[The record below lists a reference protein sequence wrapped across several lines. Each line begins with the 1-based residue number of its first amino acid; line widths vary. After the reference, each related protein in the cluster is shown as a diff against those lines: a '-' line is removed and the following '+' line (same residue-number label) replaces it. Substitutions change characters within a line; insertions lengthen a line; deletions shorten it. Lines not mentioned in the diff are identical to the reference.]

1 VLTYVRAKVLHLV
14 PVLFVVTCFSF
25 LLTSLLPG
33 DVALVMAGPNATP
46 QSIAALRSQLHLDE
60 PLPVRYVD
68 WLGRAVRGDL
78 GTSPRSNVTVVQS
91 IKDRLPISLE
101 LLVLAEVI
109 GLLIAIPAG
118 IASAYRAGGLLD
130 QTASGAAFGILAV
143 PGFVVAIVLI
153 YLFAVQF
160 DLVPATGYTPLL
172 TDPLANLRSFFLP
185 ALTVGL
191 GEAAAYTRLLRSDM
205 IATLQEDYIA
215 MARAKGLPTW
225 HILTRHAL
233 KPSSFTLLTVLGI
246 NIGRLMGGALIVET
260 IFALPGVGRLLVES
274 IYARDLVVVQGVVAF
289 VAVAFVVVNFGV
301 DLLYAVLDPRI
312 RHGRAVA

>member
-1 VLTYVRAKVLHLV
+1 VLTYVRGRVLHLV
-14 PVLFVVTCFSF
+14 PVLFVITLFSF

-33 DVALVMAGPNATP
+33 DVAVVMAGPNATP
-46 QSIAALRSQLHLDE
+46 QSVAALRSELQLDQ

-68 WLGRAVRGDL
+68 WLGRALRGDL
-78 GTSPRSNVTVVQS
+78 GSSPRSHVTVLQS
-91 IKDRLPISLE
+91 IQDRLPISLE
-101 LLVLAEVI
+101 LLVLAELI
-109 GLLIAIPAG
+109 GLVIAIPAG

-130 QTASGAAFGILAV
+130 HAASGAAFGILAV

-153 YLFAVQF
+153 YLFAVQI

-185 ALTVGL
+185 ALTIGL

-289 VAVAFVVVNFGV
+289 VAVAFVLVNFAV

>member
-1 VLTYVRAKVLHLV
+1 MLTYLRGRVLHLV
-14 PVLFVVTCFSF
+14 PVLFVITLFSF

-33 DVALVMAGPNATP
+33 DVAVVMAGPNATP
-46 QSIAALRSQLHLDE
+46 QSVAALRSELQLDQ

-68 WLGRAVRGDL
+68 WLGRALRGDL
-78 GTSPRSNVTVVQS
+78 GTSPRSQVTVLQS
-91 IKDRLPISLE
+91 IEDRLPISLE
-101 LLVLAEVI
+101 LLVLAELI
-109 GLLIAIPAG
+109 GLVIAVPAG

-130 QTASGAAFGILAV
+130 QAASGAAFGILAV

-153 YLFAVQF
+153 YLFAVQL

-172 TDPLANLRSFFLP
+172 TDPFANLRSFFLP
-185 ALTVGL
+185 ALTIGL

-289 VAVAFVVVNFGV
+289 VAVAFVVVNFAV
-301 DLLYAVLDPRI
+301 DMLYAVLDPRI

>member
-1 VLTYVRAKVLHLV
+1 MLSYIRAKALHLV

-46 QSIAALRSQLHLDE
+46 EAVASLRSELQLDQ

-78 GTSPRSNVTVVQS
+78 GASPRSHVTVVQS
-91 IKDRLPISLE
+91 IQDRLPISLE
-101 LLVLAEVI
+101 LLVLATLI
-109 GLLIAIPAG
+109 GLVVAIPVG

-130 QTASGAAFGILAV
+130 QAASGAAFGILAV

-172 TDPLANLRSFFLP
+172 TDPVANLRSFFLP
-185 ALTVGL
+185 ALTIGL

-289 VAVAFVVVNFGV
+289 VAVAFVLVNFGV

-312 RHGRAVA
+312 RHGRAA

>member
-1 VLTYVRAKVLHLV
+1 VLQFARAKVLHLV

-33 DVALVMAGPNATP
+33 NLAQLMAGPNATP
-46 QSIAALRSQLHLDE
+46 ASIAAVHHELHLDE
-60 PLPVRYVD
+60 PLPVRYVE
-68 WLGRAVRGDL
+68 WLSSAVRGDL
-78 GTSPRSNVTVVQS
+78 GRSPRTNQRVTDT
-91 IKDRLPISLE
+91 IKERLPVSVE
-101 LLVLAEVI
+101 VLILATLI
-109 GLLIAIPAG
+109 GLMIAIPVG
-118 IASAYRAGGLLD
+118 IASAHRAGGVLD
-130 QTASGAAFGILAV
+130 QAASGAAFGILAI

-153 YLFAVQF
+153 YIFAVEF
-160 DLVPATGYTPLL
+160 NLVPATGYTPLL
-172 TDPLANLRSFFLP
+172 TNPFANLQSFFLP

-191 GEAAAYTRLLRSDM
+191 GEAAAYMRLLRSDM

-225 HILTRHAL
+225 HVLVRHAL

-246 NIGRLMGGALIVET
+246 NIGRLMGGALIVEI
-260 IFALPGVGRLLVES
+260 IFGLPGVGRLLIES

-289 VAVAFVVVNFGV
+289 VAVTFVLINFVV
-301 DLLYAVLDPRI
+301 DMLYGVLDPRI

>member
-1 VLTYVRAKVLHLV
+1 VLTFVRGKALHLV

-33 DVALVMAGPNATP
+33 DVAQVMAGPNATA
-46 QSIAALRSQLHLDE
+46 QSVAALRKELRLDE
-60 PLPVRYVD
+60 PLPLRYVD
-68 WLGRAVRGDL
+68 WLARAARGDL
-78 GTSPRSNVTVVQS
+78 GTSPRSHATVVGS
-91 IKDRLPISLE
+91 IQERLPISLE
-101 LLVLAEVI
+101 LLVLAELI
-109 GLLIAIPAG
+109 GLLVAVPVG

-130 QTASGAAFGILAV
+130 QAASGAAFGVLAV

-153 YLFAVQF
+153 YLFAVQL

-260 IFALPGVGRLLVES
+260 IFALPGIGRLLVES

-312 RHGRAVA
+312 RHGRALA

>member
-1 VLTYVRAKVLHLV
+1 VLAFVRAKALHLV

-33 DVALVMAGPNATP
+33 DVAVVMAGPNASA
-46 QSIAALRSQLHLDE
+46 QSVAALRRELQLDQ
-60 PLPVRYVD
+60 PLPVRYVN

-78 GTSPRSNVTVVQS
+78 GTSPRSNESVGEL
-91 IKDRLPISLE
+91 IKERLPISLE
-101 LLVLAEVI
+101 LLVLAELI
-109 GLLIAIPAG
+109 GLVVALPAG
-118 IASAYRAGGLLD
+118 IASAYRAGGVLD
-130 QTASGAAFGILAV
+130 QAASGAAFGILAV

-153 YLFAVQF
+153 YLFAVQL

-225 HILTRHAL
+225 HILVRHAL

-260 IFALPGVGRLLVES
+260 IFALPGIGRLLVES

-289 VAVAFVVVNFGV
+289 VAVAFVLVNFAV

>member
-1 VLTYVRAKVLHLV
+1 MLTFVRAKALHLV

-46 QSIAALRSQLHLDE
+46 QSVAALRQELKLDQ
-60 PLPVRYVD
+60 PLPLRYVD

-78 GTSPRSNVTVVQS
+78 GTSPRSHTTVLDS
-91 IKDRLPISLE
+91 IEERLPISLE
-101 LLVLAEVI
+101 LLVLAELI
-109 GLLIAIPAG
+109 GLLVAVPVG

-130 QTASGAAFGILAV
+130 QAASGAAFGVLAI

-153 YLFAVQF
+153 YLFAVQL

-260 IFALPGVGRLLVES
+260 IFALPGIGRLLVES

-289 VAVAFVVVNFGV
+289 VAVAFVVVNFAV

-312 RHGRAVA
+312 RHGRALA

>member
-1 VLTYVRAKVLHLV
+1 MLTFVRAKALHLV

-33 DVALVMAGPNATP
+33 DVAVVMAGPNATP
-46 QSIAALRSQLHLDE
+46 QSVAALRSQLRLDQ

-68 WLGRAVRGDL
+68 WLGGAVRGDL
-78 GTSPRSNVTVVQS
+78 GTSPRSHTTVLDS

-101 LLVLAEVI
+101 LLVLAELI
-109 GLLIAIPAG
+109 GLAVAIPVG

-130 QTASGAAFGILAV
+130 QAASGAAFGILAV

-153 YLFAVQF
+153 YLFAVQL
-160 DLVPATGYTPLL
+160 DLVPATGYTPFL

-289 VAVAFVVVNFGV
+289 VAVAFVLVNFAV
-301 DLLYAVLDPRI
+301 DVLYAVLDPRI

>member
-1 VLTYVRAKVLHLV
+1 MLTFLRGKALHLV
-14 PVLFVVTCFSF
+14 PVLFVVTLCSF

-33 DVALVMAGPNATP
+33 DVAVVMAGPNATP
-46 QSIAALRSQLHLDE
+46 QAVTALREELQLDQ

-68 WLGRAVRGDL
+68 WLGRALHGDL
-78 GTSPRSNVTVVQS
+78 GTSPRSHETVLTS
-91 IKDRLPISLE
+91 IQERLPISLE
-101 LLVLAEVI
+101 LLVLAELI
-109 GLLIAIPAG
+109 GLLIAVPVG
-118 IASAYRAGGLLD
+118 ITSAYRAGGVLD
-130 QTASGAAFGILAV
+130 QAASGAAFGILAI

-153 YLFAVQF
+153 YLFAVQL

-172 TDPLANLRSFFLP
+172 TDPLQNLRSFFLP
-185 ALTVGL
+185 ALTVGP

-225 HILTRHAL
+225 HILVRHAL

-260 IFALPGVGRLLVES
+260 IFALPGIGRLLVES

-289 VAVAFVVVNFGV
+289 VAVAFVLVNFGV

>member
-1 VLTYVRAKVLHLV
+1 LLTFVRGKVLHLL
-14 PVLFVVTCFSF
+14 PVLLAVTCFSF

-33 DVALVMAGPNATP
+33 DIAAVMAGPNATQ
-46 QSIAALRSQLHLDE
+46 QSVAALRSELHLDQ
-60 PLPVRYVD
+60 PLPLRYVD

-78 GTSPRSNVTVVQS
+78 GTSPRSNSTVLGS
-91 IKDRLPISLE
+91 IRERLPISLE
-101 LLVLAEVI
+101 LLVLAELI
-109 GLLIAIPAG
+109 GLAVALPVG
-118 IASAYRAGGLLD
+118 IASAYRAGGVLD
-130 QTASGAAFGILAV
+130 QAASGAAFGVLAV

-172 TDPLANLRSFFLP
+172 TDPFANLRSFFLP

-225 HILTRHAL
+225 HILVRHAL

-260 IFALPGVGRLLVES
+260 IFALPGIGRLLVES
-274 IYARDLVVVQGVVAF
+274 IYARDLVMVQGVVAF
-289 VAVAFVVVNFGV
+289 VAVAYVLINFVV

-312 RHGRAVA
+312 RHERAVA